1 MGLLSVGSTISF
13 QLPASSMRV
22 ASWPPEEWTPKMIV
36 FDKDGTLGDCTQ
48 ALKIWCNRM
57 TEKIIYKCLSVNLS
71 REQTNFLISSF
82 YSVIGWSVEK
92 DDVVP
97 SAPLSA
103 GSWADILDIT
113 AECLSA
119 LGLRVSIDEVSCWHE
134 SMGDIHNQDPPL
146 INTLP
151 NLLTNLRSQGIV
163 TSICTSDD
171 RSSTTACI
179 RNWQIEHLVDYSICG
194 DEVEKSEPSRQPLF
208 KLCQQAGVMP
218 HECMVVGDTS
228 SDMGMGLNGGA
239 GLIVGV
245 LTGSGTKQ
253 QLLDTGA
260 HVVLPDIGHLED
272 LLRCL
277 PPHEVT
283 ASSATVP
290 HEVTASSATVVSVDS
305 VASIASIDE
314 RMQKEEENAA
324 SLLVS
329 MKSEDHD
336 SL

>member
-1 MGLLSVGSTISF
+1 M
-13 QLPASSMRV
+13 
-22 ASWPPEEWTPKMIV
+22 

-48 ALKIWCNRM
+48 ALKIWCHRM
-57 TEKIIYKCLSVNLS
+57 TEKIVYKSMSMYLS

-119 LGLRVSIDEVSCWHE
+119 LGLRVGIDEVSCWHE
-134 SMGDIHNQDPPL
+134 SLGDIHTDDPPL

-151 NLLTNLRSQGIV
+151 NLLTNLRSQGIL

-194 DEVEKSEPSRQPLF
+194 DEVEKAKPSRQPLL

-260 HVVLPDIGHLED
+260 LIVLPNIGHLED
-272 LLRCL
+272 LLRSL
-277 PPHEVT
+277 PPPEVT
-283 ASSATVP
+283 ASSATI
-290 HEVTASSATVVSVDS
+290 VSVDS
-305 VASIASIDE
+305 VASIEE
-314 RMQKEEENAA
+314 RMQNDEETAA

-329 MKSEDHD
+329 MKSEHD
-336 SL
+336 TLSVKSETDQSDENDNQIRI